1 MADYDRSGNGP
12 EQETLFRKALATAL
26 LPYYFLT
33 SRTAIKAYLT
43 TILFLIASTILIGV
57 SSAAYLIFYYNYIPA
72 ISLTKTLHL
81 QYGIDKYPFAATALD
96 SGALISQQ
104 PYDVDV
110 LLQMPR
116 TPTNLGAGNF
126 MIDVQ
131 LLGRYNPLVESER
144 ALTSLLGNITLPSI
158 SGLTTISHSRRP
170 AILPYQSPPL
180 HLAQAALRLPLH
192 LLGFQDLDSNTL
204 RIPIFESLSFSR
216 GIASVPTHVRVE
228 LQAKGP
234 VATGLGPG
242 IASPEIPLQV
252 YSSSIEFSAKFQG
265 LRYVVYRYRIFSY
278 LVFTTLFYSVSV
290 VALAL
295 AWTVFSYVFGK
306 PSDLGVPIKQERSSA
321 QPESDVSI
329 KQEPEDSGSG
339 LGLGGQVEAR
349 GASSSAQT
357 AQAQQYIRPGETAD
371 DEEGTDEDV
380 NTDGDN
386 YDSNAVRDSGIGTSM
401 ESGYDRS
408 LVRRRSGRLSAAAV
422 LGIDLG
428 TEYIKTAIAKP
439 GSPIDIVLTKD
450 SKRKEAATLAFKP
463 SRAQANDPD
472 ALPERLYGGDA
483 TALASRFP
491 GDVYPN
497 LKSLL
502 GVQPDSEAA
511 QTYRRRYPGLH
522 LEPVSRYT
530 GDQTV
535 ETVGFVSKSAGATT
549 EAFMVEELLAMQLKN
564 IKANAQA
571 GLPKGVFAYDAVITL
586 PAFWTAEERR
596 AVELA
601 ADLAGIHLLGLISDG
616 LAVGLN
622 YATGRT
628 FESVTDGAAPEH
640 HVVFD
645 VGAGSTTATVLRFQG
660 RTIKG
665 AGKRNQTIQ
674 EVQVLGTGF
683 DSTLGGDALNDVI
696 VADIVSDLVQQP
708 KVQQRGISE
717 NDFLSNPKAMARIWK
732 EAERVRQVLSANSA
746 ASASFEELYDDL
758 SLKYSLTREKFE
770 ALSKSIAARVEGPLI
785 RALDAAGISLSAI
798 DSVILHGGAGR
809 TPFVQKALEAAVGTP
824 DKIKANVNA
833 DEAAAMGAAFKA
845 ASLAPSFR
853 VKDIRG
859 LDVGGLTVSLD
870 YTVDGKD
877 RSQKLFT
884 PQSVVGIEKHVPIKT
899 LEDVNLSF
907 ADSSNSEPVRLTTI
921 ETTNLTKSVSQLK
934 DKYDCAAA
942 NVSTTF
948 VVRLSPLNGLPE
960 VLSAAVSCKSA
971 RGKEGNVL
979 DNVKGLFGFGSK
991 KDTEQAVLGEEGADR
1006 TDSTEPASESPVE
1019 APDSSSS
1026 SSTGSA
1032 SASASTESPAASSSS
1047 AKAAKSEP
1055 TNVVVPVGLKTKQVR
1070 FNKPSTDALAKIR
1083 TRLSEFDSSDR
1094 RAVQRVEALNT
1105 LEAFTYR
1112 ARDHL
1117 DDPAFIAV
1125 SSEQARQTLQD
1136 QLSATSEW
1144 LYGDGMDAKLQ
1155 DFKNKLKEL
1164 EALVEPVLIRK
1175 DENSKRGDGVRKI
1188 KEALDSLDNMVKLVQ
1203 GQLEKAAQDA
1213 VLSASSTAAAASENT
1228 ASTSSSPSQDD
1239 DLDDDPYSTSTDASE
1254 PAATPPA
1261 FEYKEEDLLSLTNTQ
1276 TSVKQ
1281 WLDEKLALQDKLG
1294 PYDDPAVRVAELESK
1309 AQEIQTLVSDTL
1321 MKSFKFEKP
1330 KKEKTKKAKKADVM
1344 SSRLKS
1350 LGFGSK
1356 RKSAVNNTTSLPS
1369 RPAVMN
1375 QPGLGRPPSYSYNT
1389 AAGRQA
1395 AYLGQSPQQLG
1406 HPQAPNYGG
1415 GYHHLPQHQQPLP
1428 QPLHGQPGG
1437 RQYLNTQQAGVG
1449 RPAEVEGGARNKAQ
1463 LIVGI
1468 DFGTTFSGVAFAFA
1482 TNTEAKEDII
1492 TEWPGAGNQ
1501 TKQKIPTV
1509 LYYDQYQKVVGWGP
1523 DIADALAPTGY
1534 PKPGVQKVEWFKLQ
1548 LMLSGNTYIDP
1559 INLPPLPP
1567 GKSEIDVAADYLFKL
1582 RQAMRFQLQK
1592 TLGEVFNREERNIR
1606 YFLTV
1611 PAIWND
1617 AGKAATRAAAI
1628 QAGFIR
1634 DENDNRLTLIT
1645 EPEAAAMFCSK
1656 TGLLNLK
1663 IHDAVLI
1670 VDCGG
1675 GTVDLIAYEVE
1686 EESPFTVAECTAGS
1700 GDSCGSTALNR
1711 NFSNILRAKIR
1722 KMKLPD
1728 GSKTAGR
1735 VYAKCIM
1742 DFENR
1747 IKADFRNN
1755 GQKWAVDVG
1764 IEAEF
1769 PEAGIEEGY
1778 MTFTNEEILQCFEP
1792 VVNRILELVRNQII
1806 AIQAQNR
1813 SLQNVLVV
1821 GGFGAS
1827 EYLFQQIKLH
1837 VPPQFQS
1844 KVVRPMD
1851 SVAAIVKGA
1860 VTAGIT
1866 ERVITSRVARRH
1878 YLMATLQPF
1887 KEGHHP
1893 EQYRVPSLDG
1903 KDRCKYTRQIFVQ
1916 KGERVKIGEPVKV
1929 SFFRQVAPGATLMYE
1944 DILYACDEDVC
1955 PEYTKDPRIKEV
1967 VTLTSDLSRK
1977 NLEKDFERMDTPQGT
1992 FYRVYFDIYL
2002 TLDGSEFN
2010 AELVCQGEVMG
2021 RCSARFR

>member
-1 MADYDRSGNGP
+1 MLPPGR
-12 EQETLFRKALATAL
+12 RK
-26 LPYYFLT
+26 
-33 SRTAIKAYLT
+33 S
-43 TILFLIASTILIGV
+43 S
-57 SSAAYLIFYYNYIPA
+57 SSAFIFTFLLA
-72 ISLTKTLHL
+72 
-81 QYGIDKYPFAATALD
+81 F
-96 SGALISQQ
+96 
-104 PYDVDV
+104 V
-110 LLQMPR
+110 LL
-116 TPTNLGAGNF
+116 
-126 MIDVQ
+126 
-131 LLGRYNPLVESER
+131 S
-144 ALTSLLGNITLPSI
+144 
-158 SGLTTISHSRRP
+158 TT
-170 AILPYQSPPL
+170 
-180 HLAQAALRLPLH
+180 AQAA
-192 LLGFQDLDSNTL
+192 S
-204 RIPIFESLSFSR
+204 
-216 GIASVPTHVRVE
+216 
-228 LQAKGP
+228 
-234 VATGLGPG
+234 
-242 IASPEIPLQV
+242 
-252 YSSSIEFSAKFQG
+252 
-265 LRYVVYRYRIFSY
+265 
-278 LVFTTLFYSVSV
+278 
-290 VALAL
+290 
-295 AWTVFSYVFGK
+295 
-306 PSDLGVPIKQERSSA
+306 
-321 QPESDVSI
+321 
-329 KQEPEDSGSG
+329 
-339 LGLGGQVEAR
+339 
-349 GASSSAQT
+349 
-357 AQAQQYIRPGETAD
+357 
-371 DEEGTDEDV
+371 
-380 NTDGDN
+380 
-386 YDSNAVRDSGIGTSM
+386 
-401 ESGYDRS
+401 
-408 LVRRRSGRLSAAAV
+408 AV

-463 SRAQANDPD
+463 SRAQTSDPE
-472 ALPERLYGGDA
+472 AFPERLYGGDA
-483 TALASRFP
+483 IALASRFP

-502 GVQPDSEAA
+502 GLQPDSEAA
-511 QTYRRRYPGLH
+511 QTYKRRYPGVS
-522 LEPVSRYT
+522 LEPVNRYN
-530 GDQTV
+530 DEKSP
-535 ETVGFVSKSAGATT
+535 ETVGFVSKSVGVKS

-564 IKANAQA
+564 IKANAEA
-571 GLPKGVFAYDAVITL
+571 GLAKGVFVSEAVITY

-596 AVELA
+596 AIELA
-601 ADLAGIHLLGLISDG
+601 ADLAGIRLLGLISDG

-622 YATGRT
+622 YATSRT
-628 FESVTDGAAPEH
+628 FESVSDGAAPEH

-645 VGAGSTTATVLRFQG
+645 MGAGSTTATVLKFQG

-665 AGKRNQTIQ
+665 TGKRGQTIQ

-683 DSTLGGDALNDVI
+683 DNTLGGDALNDGI
-696 VADIVSDLVQQP
+696 VADMLADFAQQP
-708 KVQQRGISE
+708 KAKKLGIAE

-732 EAERVRQVLSANSA
+732 EAERIRQVLSANSVS
-746 ASASFEELYDDL
+746 SASFEGLYDEDL
-758 SLKYSLTREKFE
+758 NVKYSLTRERFE
-770 ALSKSIAARVEGPLI
+770 ALSKSKAGRVEGPLI
-785 RALDAAGISLSAI
+785 RALEAAGIGLSDI
-798 DSVILHGGAGR
+798 NSVILHGGVSR
-809 TPFVQKALEAAVGTP
+809 TPFVQKALEAAVGRP

-833 DEAAAMGAAFKA
+833 DEAAAMGAAFRA
-845 ASLAPSFR
+845 ATIVPSFR

-884 PQSVVGIEKHVPIKT
+884 PQSVIGAEKHVPIRT
-899 LEDVNLSF
+899 LEDINLAF
-907 ADSSNSEPVRLTTI
+907 TDSSNVKPVRITTV
-921 ETTNLTKSVSQLK
+921 EATNLTKSVAQLK
-934 DKYDCAAA
+934 DSHNCAPA
-942 NVSTTF
+942 NISTIFT
-948 VVRLSPLNGLPE
+948 VRLSPLDGLPE
-960 VLSAAVSCKSA
+960 VLSATVSCKSEG
-971 RGKEGNVL
+971 GKEGNVL

-991 KDTEQAVLGEEGADR
+991 KGTEQAPLGEDSTDH
-1006 TDSTEPASESPVE
+1006 TDSASTTPIPSS
-1019 APDSSSS
+1019 DSSSS
-1026 SSTGSA
+1026 ASTGS
-1032 SASASTESPAASSSS
+1032 SFSPSDTVKSTDTPSASSSS
-1047 AKAAKSEP
+1047 FPKAATSEQS
-1055 TNVVVPVGLKTKQVR
+1055 NVVIPLLLKTKQVR
-1070 FNKPSTDALAKIR
+1070 FHRPSSASLAKMR

-1094 RAVQRVEALNT
+1094 RAVLRVEALNT
-1105 LEAFTYR
+1105 LEAFTYS
-1112 ARDHL
+1112 ARDYL
-1117 DDPAFIAV
+1117 DDPSFIAV
-1125 SSEQARQTLQD
+1125 SSDQAREELQKR
-1136 QLSATSEW
+1136 LSATSEW

-1155 DFKNKLKEL
+1155 DFKNKLEEL
-1164 EALVEPVLIRK
+1164 QALVQPALTRK
-1175 DENSKRGDGVRKI
+1175 DENTKREDAVRKV
-1188 KEALDSLDNMVKLVQ
+1188 KEALDSLENMVKMVQ
-1203 GQLEKAAQDA
+1203 GQIERAVKDA
-1213 VLSASSTAAAASENT
+1213 ASSSSSAASAASESI
-1228 ASTSSSPSQDD
+1228 ASTPSSANKDD
-1239 DLDDDPYSTSTDASE
+1239 ELDDDPYSTSTAATE
-1254 PAATPPA
+1254 PAPTAGDGLPPA

-1281 WLDEKLALQDKLG
+1281 WLDEKLALQEKLG
-1294 PYDDPAVRVAELESK
+1294 PYDDPVVLVAELEAK
-1309 AQEIQTLVSDTL
+1309 AKEIQSLVSDTL
-1321 MKSFKFEKP
+1321 MKSIKFDMPKKP
-1330 KKEKTKKAKKADVM
+1330 KSSKKAADVM

-1356 RKSAVNNTTSLPS
+1356 RKSAVTIQTSTSAGAPNGSTTTGTPSPAPANSSQTSLPPP
-1369 RPAVMN
+1369 PAVMN
-1375 QPGLGRPPSYSYNT
+1375 QSGLGRPPSYSYNN
-1389 AAGRQA
+1389 AAGRSTSPLPPPGQQQQQMAHHPSPLDTRQA
-1395 AYLGQSPQQLG
+1395 AYLGQ
-1406 HPQAPNYGG
+1406 A
-1415 GYHHLPQHQQPLP
+1415 P
-1428 QPLHGQPGG
+1428 QPLAHPQPTNYG
-1437 RQYLNTQQAGVG
+1437 AVG
-1449 RPAEVEGGARNKAQ
+1449 RPAEVEGAGRSKAQ

-1468 DFGTTFSGVAFAFA
+1468 DF
-1482 TNTEAKEDII
+1482 
-1492 TEWPGAGNQ
+1492 
-1501 TKQKIPTV
+1501 IPTV

-1582 RQAMRFQLQK
+1582 RQAMRVQLQK

-1686 EESPFTVAECTAGS
+1686 EETPFTVAECTAGS

-1755 GQKWAVDVG
+1755 SQKWAVDVG

-1866 ERVITSRVARRH
+1866 EKVITSRVARRH

-1955 PEYTKDPRIKEV
+1955 PEYTKDSRIKEV